1 MLWLRTSS
9 LHNFSLFLCLPFF
22 FSTNLHLDLLSRA
35 RLPLYHVQKLYKN
48 MFSLLF
54 KSFKIFWRY
63 IQSQNA
69 TDYGKNVSFPLECS
83 MPDKMAITSPFVS
96 YAAHFSTISI
106 ISPASFYAVNTPSA
120 MSFWYFVLFLAPS
133 YSVVFID
140 LVPMRFFGWE
150 HMPRHGANSLISC
163 AVYMRRHA
171 IRVTRYSW
179 VIKRPPTCLT

>member
-1 MLWLRTSS
+1 
-9 LHNFSLFLCLPFF
+9 
-22 FSTNLHLDLLSRA
+22 
-35 RLPLYHVQKLYKN
+35 

-69 TDYGKNVSFPLECS
+69 TDYGKNVSFLKWNARCLTKWPLL
-83 MPDKMAITSPFVS
+83 PPLLATL
-96 YAAHFSTISI
+96 HISAQFP
-106 ISPASFYAVNTPSA
+106 SFLQQFFYAVNTPSA